1 MSSLIRHLLLT
12 AAYFVSATALSA
24 SASAASAIT
33 PTQPELAQQA
43 AELMSKAC
51 QRDDFSG
58 AVLIAKH
65 EQVIFQSACGEA
77 SKRYHVAN
85 NLDTRFN
92 IASLGKM
99 FTAVAIAQLAE
110 RGLIDYQ
117 AKVSTYL
124 GDDWLNRETAE
135 KITVADLLS
144 HRSGLSEFLSEQR
157 TRQNSREYYRELAD
171 MKKFVQDKKTEFT
184 PGSRYLYSNSNYHL
198 LGAIIEQVSQ
208 ENYFDYIRRH
218 IYQVAGMQYSDSYA
232 LDEPVENLAMGYLS
246 TNPRKES
253 TFVGL
258 LRGSAFGCGYSTVGD
273 LLLFAQALQEGKLL
287 KPASLTQMWQ
297 RHAPE
302 GNPDELGY
310 GYGFQLRQNAAGLA
324 VGHSGGWPGFTAQ
337 FWHYRETGYT
347 YILLS
352 NYHDKLSL
360 HWALDSLLNQPVS
373 KPGQH

>member
-1 MSSLIRHLLLT
+1 MSRLTPGLLLVCLLISSPLI
-12 AAYFVSATALSA
+12 AATDMTTTKSR
-24 SASAASAIT
+24 
-33 PTQPELAQQA
+33 ELASQLASLLQQ
-43 AELMSKAC
+43 EC
-51 QRDDFSG
+51 QRDHFSG
-58 AVLIAKH
+58 AILVAQNDEL
-65 EQVIFQSACGEA
+65 IFQGACGEA

-110 RGLIDYQ
+110 RGVIDYQ

-144 HRSGLSEFLSEQR
+144 HRSGLSEFLNDQR

-171 MKKFVQDKKTEFT
+171 MKKFVQDKKLEFA
-184 PGSRYLYSNSNYHL
+184 PGSRYLYSNSNYLL
-198 LGAIIEQVSQ
+198 LGAIIEHVSL

-218 IYQVAGMQYSDSYA
+218 IYQVAGMQHSDSYA

-253 TFVGL
+253 TFAGL

-273 LLLFAQALQEGKLL
+273 LFLFAQALQHGKLV
-287 KPASLTQMWQ
+287 KPTTLTLLQQ
-297 RHAPE
+297 RQSPP
-302 GNPDELGY
+302 GWPDELGY
-310 GYGFQLRQNAAGLA
+310 GYGFQQRQEGTASV
-324 VGHSGGWPGFTAQ
+324 VGHSGGWPGVTAQ

-352 NYHDKLSL
+352 NYQDSLSL
-360 HWALDSLLNQPVS
+360 HWALDSLLS
-373 KPGQH
+373 KPVQMSAAR

>member
-1 MSSLIRHLLLT
+1 MSRLTPGLLLT
-12 AAYFVSATALSA
+12 GLLISSPLIAATDTTTSAKSR
-24 SASAASAIT
+24 
-33 PTQPELAQQA
+33 ELAPQLASLLQQ
-43 AELMSKAC
+43 EC
-51 QRDDFSG
+51 QRDHFSG
-58 AVLIAKH
+58 AILVAQNDEL
-65 EQVIFQSACGEA
+65 IFQGACGEA

-85 NLDTRFN
+85 NLQTRFN

-110 RGLIDYQ
+110 RGVIDYQ

-124 GDDWLNRETAE
+124 GDDWLNRETAK

-144 HRSGLSEFLSEQR
+144 HRSGLSEFLNDQR
-157 TRQNSREYYRELAD
+157 TRQNSREYYRELGD
-171 MKKFVQDKKTEFT
+171 MKKFMQDKKTEFT
-184 PGSRYLYSNSNYHL
+184 PGSRFLYSNSNYHL
-198 LGAIIEQVSQ
+198 LGAIIEHVSL

-218 IYQVAGMQYSDSYA
+218 IYQVAGMQHSDSYA

-253 TFVGL
+253 TFAGL
-258 LRGSAFGCGYSTVGD
+258 LRGSAFGCSYSTVGD
-273 LLLFAQALQEGKLL
+273 LLLFAQALQQGKLL

-310 GYGFQLRQNAAGLA
+310 GYGFQLRQGATGFA
-324 VGHSGGWPGFTAQ
+324 VGHSGGWPDVTAQ
-337 FWHYRETGYT
+337 FWQYPASGYT

-352 NYHDKLSL
+352 NYQDKLIL
-360 HWALDSLLNQPVS
+360 HWALDELISQ
-373 KPGQH
+373 PGQMSAAR